1 VSLEI
6 VWYDIDL
13 GDGNAQY
20 VDAAEEDIDRTL

>member
-1 VSLEI
+1 

>member
-1 VSLEI
+1 L
-6 VWYDIDL
+6 WYDIDF